1 MPKFSVKKPFTV
13 LVAVILVIVLGFV
26 SLSGMQ
32 TDLLPNMN
40 LPYLMVVT
48 TYPGASPEQVEADV
62 TKPVENSLATLN
74 GVKNVTS
81 QSNENYSLVT
91 LEYEDKTN
99 MDSAMVKASTA
110 LNQLG
115 DALPAVCSTPMLIEM
130 SPDMLATQYIAVSR
144 DDMDIYELS
153 DYVENTLLP
162 KLERVDGVARIS
174 TTGLVKKTVE
184 ITLNREKIDAV
195 NDKLL
200 VQVNDRLADAKAEL
214 DKSQAQLDATKK
226 QLQNAQ
232 TQVEAGK
239 QQLNAQKDSL
249 TAQLK
254 DAIQKIDDQI
264 PELTRQI
271 TEAGAQLQELQQ
283 KLDALKIDA
292 DKLPGLDAPMDEG
305 TYAKALAV
313 VAEYAPQHAAETLP
327 ATWGQAKADAAKRA
341 ALQAACTDADAALRS
356 AMENADESALPALL
370 EKQMYLTA
378 LSAALTAEQQQQDT
392 AAAITDLNAK
402 IDELNAQLN
411 ALNDQ
416 RAQMQTTL
424 EGLAQN
430 PIDPSLGALASQLLF
445 SGSEAQLGLGE
456 FQITS
461 GLSQLQSGQAQLDAA
476 REQYES
482 AREEA
487 LKSANLDQLLDITTL
502 SQLIMAQNFSMPAGY
517 IDDADGDSYVL
528 KVGTPY
534 DSVDALGDMV
544 LCELPGVGD
553 VQLQDVADVK
563 LTDNADASY
572 AKVGENRAVLL
583 SVFKGST
590 ASTSTVSKAMNAEMT
605 ELQADN
611 SALHLT
617 PLMDQGDYIKLIVNN
632 VMSNLIEGAIL
643 AVIVLALFLKDLRP
657 TLVVAISMPLSVLFA
672 IVLMYFSG
680 ITLNILSLSG
690 LALGVGMLVDNS
702 VVVIEN
708 IYRLRNRGLPAPR
721 AAVQGARQVQGSI
734 ISSTLT
740 TICVFLPLVFSSGMV
755 MELMDDM
762 AWTITFSL
770 LASLVVALTVVPC
783 AGSTVLKKSKEI
795 RHPLF
800 DRMLNGYEKLLRF
813 CLRRKAVPLA
823 LAVVLLG
830 VSVWRIAT
838 MGIVMIPEMSSNQL
852 SMSLTLPADTPD
864 ADCFAAAEAA
874 MAAVSGVDGVETVGA
889 MSGGSNSMAATVGLG
904 ADTAAN
910 NTEMTF
916 YILLTDDGAAHGSRV
931 QQDILQS
938 TADIDGEITLNANGM
953 MDMSALSGSGAEV
966 DIYAN
971 DLDDLRTAADAVKA
985 LMAEIPGIEDISDGQ
1000 DAGDEEIL
1008 LTIDKDKAMRSGLT
1022 VAQIYQKIA
1031 AALTTDAT
1039 ATTLTVNNETYTVK
1053 VINAADV
1060 PTLDALFD
1068 IELTATAMDDSGQQV
1083 QTTHTLGE
1091 FATRSVHPGYTT
1103 IARENGARKMTVTS
1117 ATADGYNTSL
1127 LTRELAPKLD
1137 ALTLPAGCTAGIAG
1151 ESTQVSD
1158 MLSQMAKM
1166 LALALAFV
1174 YFVMVAQFQSLL
1186 SPFIVLFTVPL
1197 AFTGGMLGLMA
1208 FGEQLSL
1215 ISLMGFL
1222 VLMGVV
1228 VNNGIVFVDYANQ
1241 LRIGGLQRQDA
1252 LVATG
1257 RTRMRPILMTTLT
1270 TVLAMVT
1277 MLLSTDAGS
1286 EMGKG
1291 MAIVIIGGLS
1301 YATLMTLFVVPVLYD
1316 SFYRKPPVN
1325 VDVGDDGLDDLPDD
1339 AAEFAA
1345 EFAARRAAEAAETA
1359 EQAEPAEKEEE
1370 QP

>member
-62 TKPVENSLATLN
+62 TKPIEDSLATLN

-115 DALPAVCSTPMLIEM
+115 DALPDVCSTPMLIEM

-153 DYVENTLLP
+153 DYVESTLLP
-162 KLERVDGVARIS
+162 KLERVNGVARIS

-200 VQVNDRLADAKAEL
+200 VQVSDRLADAKAEL

-226 QLQNAQ
+226 QLQDAQ

-239 QQLNAQKDSL
+239 QQLNAQKDSV

-271 TEAGAQLQELQQ
+271 TEAGTQLQELQ
-283 KLDALKIDA
+283 KNLDALKIDA
-292 DKLPGLDAPMDEG
+292 DKLPGLDAPMDED

-327 ATWGQAKADAAKRA
+327 ATWAEAKADAARRA

-356 AMENADESALPALL
+356 AMENADESTLPTLL
-370 EKQMYLTA
+370 EKQLYLTA

-392 AAAITDLNAK
+392 AAAITDLNAR

-411 ALNDQ
+411 ALNDR

-424 EGLAQN
+424 EGLVQN

-456 FQITS
+456 YQITS

-487 LKSANLDQLLDITTL
+487 LKNANLDQLLNITTL

-517 IDDADGDSYVL
+517 IDDANGDSYVL

-590 ASTSTVSKAMNAEMT
+590 ASTSAVSKAMNAEMA

-617 PLMDQGDYIKLIVNN
+617 ALMDQGDYIKLIVNS

-708 IYRLRNRGLPAPR
+708 IYRLRNRGLPAAL

-783 AGSTVLKKSKEI
+783 AGSTVLKKPKDI

-838 MGIVMIPEMSSNQL
+838 MGIVLIPEMSSNQL

-864 ADCFAAAEAA
+864 ADCFAAADAA

-904 ADTAAN
+904 TDTAAN

-938 TADIDGEITLNANGM
+938 TADIDGEISLNANGM

-985 LMAEIPGIEDISDGQ
+985 VMAEIPGIEDISDGQ
-1000 DAGDEEIL
+1000 EAGDEEVL

-1117 ATADGYNTSL
+1117 ATADGYNTAL

-1137 ALTLPAGCTAGIAG
+1137 ALTLPAGCTAEIAG

-1158 MLSQMAKM
+1158 MLVQMAKM
-1166 LALALAFV
+1166 LALALVFV

-1345 EFAARRAAEAAETA
+1345 EFAARRAAE
-1359 EQAEPAEKEEE
+1359 QPQDPEKEEE

>member
-62 TKPVENSLATLN
+62 TKPIEDSLATLN

-115 DALPAVCSTPMLIEM
+115 DALPDVCSTPMLIEM

-153 DYVENTLLP
+153 DYVESTLLP
-162 KLERVDGVARIS
+162 KLERVNGVARIS

-200 VQVNDRLADAKAEL
+200 VQTNDRLAEAKAEL
-214 DKSQAQLDATKK
+214 DKSQAQLNAAKK
-226 QLQNAQ
+226 QLQDAQ

-239 QQLNAQKDSL
+239 QQLNAQKDSV

-271 TEAGAQLQELQQ
+271 TEAGTQLQELQQ

-292 DKLPGLDAPMDEG
+292 DKLPGLDAPMDED
-305 TYAKALAV
+305 TYAKALVV

-327 ATWGQAKADAAKRA
+327 ATWAEAKADAAKRA

-356 AMENADESALPALL
+356 AMENADESTLPALL
-370 EKQMYLTA
+370 EKQLYLTA

-411 ALNDQ
+411 ALNDR

-424 EGLAQN
+424 EGLVQN
-430 PIDPSLGALASQLLF
+430 PIDPSLGALASRLLF

-476 REQYES
+476 REQYET

-487 LKSANLDQLLDITTL
+487 LKNANLDQLLNITTL

-517 IDDADGDSYVL
+517 IDDANGDSYVL

-590 ASTSTVSKAMNAEMT
+590 ASTSAVSKAMNAEMA

-611 SALHLT
+611 TALHLT
-617 PLMDQGDYIKLIVNN
+617 ALMDQGDYIKLIVNS

-708 IYRLRNRGLPAPR
+708 IYRLRNRGLPAAR

-864 ADCFAAAEAA
+864 ADCFAAADAA

-916 YILLTDDGAAHGSRV
+916 YILLTDDGAAHGERV

-1053 VINAADV
+1053 VVNAADV

-1068 IELTATAMDDSGQQV
+1068 MELTATAMDDSGQQV

-1127 LTRELAPKLD
+1127 LTRELAPRLD
-1137 ALTLPAGCTAGIAG
+1137 ALTLPAGCTAEIAG

-1166 LALALAFV
+1166 LALALVFV

-1359 EQAEPAEKEEE
+1359 EQTEPAEKEEE